1 MTDTAPTSAKKASD
15 DAAGVK
21 PKAAAQSDPFD
32 GAVDYL
38 NDNYDTKKS
47 TGKCTYAIKKALDG
61 QELNGTTYKKGNDG
75 SITGRDFI
83 DNNGAKLGYESTAS
97 GTLDSTNASKGP
109 DGYTPQKGDIAVFE
123 PTDNHKYGHIQMYDG
138 EQWRSD
144 FKQNNFSPGSGY
156 TKDGVPYT
164 VYRNKASGS
173 GGGESQTKAVDAKG
187 KAKPSTS
194 KDSKVD
200 PKAKAPEAKKV
211 TNTGKQIATTTSG
224 HKATTKTP
232 TDVHHN
238 AKKPELTAPFMNFVG
253 SDRLVNPSLITFIQK
268 GKIWLGPFSHLIPS
282 DPDHAGWQPGVKT
295 KRYKD
300 EARATSWSTNLFV
313 EGFLCVRT
321 DDKTTQNFKNTT
333 GVVVGKEDK
342 AKKGK
347 GEDTSK
353 GKAKK
358 GAGAKQ
364 GAKRKS
370 TKARTK
376 PKNASDLILSWE
388 LGGGNLDAAQTAYDK
403 KSKHPHWPGNSASG
417 LTIGVGYDLNQ
428 QSAAQFE
435 ADWKDKLD
443 PDTYER
449 LKGYLG
455 KSGSAAAVADTA
467 DIEIP
472 WETAQDVYNSRVLP
486 RYEASAAKV
495 FPGYDKMPADTQA
508 ALTSVVYNYG
518 TGYGKPGQELK
529 KEAYESIQTAVAN
542 GDSQGVADGIRQLK
556 DYNNA
561 KNPKVANGL
570 NARREDEATFVEG
583 TYK

>member
-15 DAAGVK
+15 DAAGVT

-32 GAVDYL
+32 GAVKYL
-38 NDNYDTKKS
+38 DDNYDTSKS
-47 TGKCTYAIKKALDG
+47 TGKCTYAIKKSLDG

-164 VYRNKASGS
+164 VYRNKASGGGS
-173 GGGESQTKAVDAKG
+173 GKSDTKGVDAKG
-187 KAKPSTS
+187 KAKPSTA

-211 TNTGKQIATTTSG
+211 TNNGKQIATTTSG

-238 AKKPELTAPFMNFVG
+238 AKKPELMAPFMNFVG
-253 SDRLVNPSLITFIQK
+253 SDRLVNPSVITFIQK

-282 DPDHAGWQPGVKT
+282 DPNHAGWKPGVKT

-347 GEDTSK
+347 GKDTSK
-353 GKAKK
+353 GKAKA
-358 GAGAKQ
+358 GAGSKQ
-364 GAKRKS
+364 GKDTAS
-370 TKARTK
+370 TKNGKGLTEADYERAAKKLGVDVNTVK
-376 PKNASDLILSWE
+376 AVASVESS
-388 LGGGNLDAAQTAYDK
+388 GGGFDKAGDPKQRFEGHWFQKKTDGKYDESNPELSYSYKNRAGKEHGKDVVADAAALDQKAAWESTSWGKFQIMGGNYKQAGYDNVEDYVADMKASEGKQLDAFVNYVQGSPGLEKALQDK
-403 KSKHPHWPGNSASG
+403 DW
-417 LTIGVGYDLNQ
+417 
-428 QSAAQFE
+428 AAF
-435 ADWKDKLD
+435 A
-443 PDTYER
+443 
-449 LKGYLG
+449 KGYNG
-455 KSGSAAAVADTA
+455 K
-467 DIEIP
+467 
-472 WETAQDVYNSRVLP
+472 
-486 RYEASAAKV
+486 
-495 FPGYDKMPADTQA
+495 
-508 ALTSVVYNYG
+508 NY
-518 TGYGKPGQELK
+518 
-529 KEAYESIQTAVAN
+529 
-542 GDSQGVADGIRQLK
+542 K
-556 DYNNA
+556 DYNYDTRLENA
-561 KNPKVANGL
+561 YNELGK
-570 NARREDEATFVEG
+570 
-583 TYK
+583 